1 MADKGSID
9 DLIRRG
15 RLPELIFDDTPAD
28 PNTDEQKEEPA
39 AEAPLME
46 MPPDEF
52 FKKEQKEQE

>member
-28 PNTDEQKEEPA
+28 PNEDEQKEELA

-46 MPPDEF
+46 MPPHEF
-52 FKKEQKEQE
+52 FKKEQK

>member
-28 PNTDEQKEEPA
+28 PNEDEQKEEPA

-52 FKKEQKEQE
+52 FKKEQK

>member
-28 PNTDEQKEEPA
+28 PNEDEQKEEPA

-46 MPPDEF
+46 MPPDEL
-52 FKKEQKEQE
+52 FKKEQK

>member
-15 RLPELIFDDTPAD
+15 RLPELVFDDTPAD
-28 PNTDEQKEEPA
+28 PNADEQKEEPA

-46 MPPDEF
+46 MPPDEL
-52 FKKEQKEQE
+52 FKKEQK